1 MHSGQGEVTRQ
12 HRWAI
17 AAVAGVLSIWP
28 GSRTAIAQDKPAP
41 PAEAPLSPGYRFT
54 EANGEQ
60 LFAGVCQGC
69 HMRDG
74 RGASGAGTYP
84 SLVEDKNLEA
94 RGYPIYVVIRG
105 QRAMPPVGRMMS
117 NDQVAAVVNYVRT
130 HFGNQ
135 YQDAVDADEV
145 KQVRPK

>member
-1 MHSGQGEVTRQ
+1 MKKANRST
-12 HRWAI
+12 I
-17 AAVAGVLSIWP
+17 ALLLGVLAAGP
-28 GSRTAIAQDKPAP
+28 ALLAAIAQDKSAS

-60 LFAGVCQGC
+60 LFAGVCQAC

-94 RGYPIYVVIRG
+94 SGYPVYIVVRG

-117 NDQVAAVVNYVRT
+117 DDQVAAVVNYVRS
-130 HFGNQ
+130 HFGNR
-135 YQDAVDADEV
+135 YQDAVTADDV
-145 KQVRPK
+145 KQARPN